1 MSWQATSLVKGMRE
15 NLTRTEKFLLLIL
28 ADYHN
33 DETGQ
38 CDPSLDRLAE
48 DTLTSRS
55 QTIRSL
61 KALAKKGFIVIERR
75 REDGKQGSNQYHL
88 PCLQSAVVTLRQSV
102 IQGANQS
109 VIQGATMTP
118 NPLYRTVNKN
128 RKREPQYVDTQFL
141 ADRYQRGKA
150 AEEAAV

>member
-1 MSWQATSLVKGMRE
+1 VSWQATSLVKGMRE

-38 CDPSLDRLAE
+38 CDPSLERLAA
-48 DTLTSRS
+48 DTLTSRRQVVNALQS
-55 QTIRSL
+55 
-61 KALAKKGFIVIERR
+61 LAKKGFISIERR

-88 PCLQSAVVTLRQSV
+88 PCLQSAIIALRQSA
-102 IQGANQS
+102 IQGAEQS
-109 VIQGATMTP
+109 AKQSAMAAP

-128 RKREPQYVDTQFL
+128 RKREPQYVDTHFL
-141 ADRYQRGKA
+141 EKRYSRGK
-150 AEEAAV
+150 ETV